1 MEPEVKAFL
10 LRIVQSLSMTM
21 VWLLINMTVG
31 IYFNYAFFDEKPTL
45 GNYIYG
51 VFLIGSFIL
60 LIIYLKRK
68 WKGFEEIENI

>member
-31 IYFNYAFFDEKPTL
+31 IYFNYAFFDDTPTL

-51 VFLIGSFIL
+51 VFLVGSFIL
-60 LIIYLKRK
+60 LLIYLKQK
-68 WKGFEEIENI
+68 WKGFEEIENV

>member
-31 IYFNYAFFDEKPTL
+31 IYFNFAFFDDKPTIS
-45 GNYIYG
+45 NYVYG
-51 VFLIGSFIL
+51 VFLIASFIL